1 MKTIDSMTDLFSAL
15 ADPTRL
21 RLLNLMLQGEICV
34 CFLVETLEEP
44 QPKVSRHLAYLRRA
58 GLVEVRREGKWM
70 HYRIAQ
76 LKDEDAGRV
85 LDDVLRWLENEP
97 QMKRDRSRLR
107 SVCCAPSLPAA
118 LVGAPKP
125 VGISP

>member
-1 MKTIDSMTDLFSAL
+1 
-15 ADPTRL
+15 
-21 RLLNLMLQGEICV
+21 MLHGEICV

-70 HYRIAQ
+70 HYRIAK
-76 LKDEDAGRV
+76 LKNEDAGAV
-85 LDDVLRWLENEP
+85 LDDVLRWLEKEP
-97 QMKRDRSRLR
+97 QMKQDRSRLR
-107 SVCCAPSLPAA
+107 SVCCAPSLPAG

-125 VGISP
+125 IGIGS